1 MRAISSIITVGLLA
15 LLILFNEVT
24 FVSSFGTGS
33 LLFSSS
39 LGEYSYT
46 FSGLTIDG
54 GNYLLLLPDLV
65 SNLNEPRPIGP
76 MPKVNI
82 ELRKF
87 RGVQAGN

>member
-1 MRAISSIITVGLLA
+1 MITAGLLA
-15 LLILFNEVT
+15 LLILFNEVA

-39 LGEYSYT
+39 LGEYGYT
-46 FSGLTIDG
+46 FSCLIVDG

-65 SNLNEPRPIGP
+65 SDLNEPRPVGP
-76 MPKVNI
+76 VPEVNI
-82 ELRKF
+82 ELYEF